1 MPFIETKER
10 LKREIINGKEVITIV
25 PETEVT
31 LKNLKTGKEYMS
43 DAEALADVQDN
54 NTDTKPN
61 DVSRSVH
68 IKITSI
74 PLGTTTG
81 EF

>member
-10 LKREIINGKEVITIV
+10 LKKEIINGKEVITIV

-43 DAEALADVQDN
+43 DAEALADVQDSK
-54 NTDTKPN
+54 TETKAE

-68 IKITSI
+68 NKITSI

>member
-43 DAEALADVQDN
+43 DAEALADVQDSK
-54 NTDTKPN
+54 TETKAE

>member
-1 MPFIETKER
+1 
-10 LKREIINGKEVITIV
+10 
-25 PETEVT
+25 
-31 LKNLKTGKEYMS
+31 MS